1 MQGLD
6 DLLWLINRKVE
17 FLCGL
22 PFFMHSALGSFPS
35 QNGILDNF
43 LPEIS

>member
-17 FLCGL
+17 FLCGF
-22 PFFMHSALGSFPS
+22 PFLCILHWSFPS
-35 QNGILDNF
+35 QNVILDKF
-43 LPEIS
+43 LLEIS